1 MPSREMNRI
10 FLNKMK
16 IPPLT
21 AASMFGILILGAVSS
36 CLALDTQRTTEQIDY
51 TKTYHV
57 AISAPWAS
65 DTNPGTAEKPFQTI
79 SRAAEVLLP
88 GERVL
93 IHAGTYREWVKPPR
107 GGSGPDKPITYAAA
121 PGELVQ
127 VKGSERITTWK
138 DQGEGIWRAEV
149 PNAMFGNYNPYA
161 LKVSAKFQT
170 HGQWHHRGD
179 VYLEGEALSEVQ
191 TPDEVKTAPMK
202 WYCQADNETT
212 EILAN
217 FGKVDPNTALAEI
230 NVRESVF
237 MPEMIGLSHIT
248 VDGLHLMHSAENWQP
263 PWIHPAIPLQK
274 GLISPKGGTHWVI
287 QNCRITNA
295 RCVGICLGIAPDRD
309 TRDVNNWGYH
319 IVRNNIVERCGQ
331 AGIAG
336 ERGPSFS
343 LIAHNLVQD
352 INDRREFGGDEIAG
366 IKFHMS
372 IDTEIRGNLI
382 RRVQRD
388 KPHSASTRISDGG
401 GYGIWID
408 WSNQGTRI
416 SGNIIYATESNNIFL
431 EMNHGPILVDNNILI
446 GGGIASMSEANVIA
460 HNLFLDCPFA
470 FGEAKGRRSS
480 HRKPHTHIFIGEMR
494 EGIPCNDRW
503 YNNIFVGKGLDGLK
517 PFKDCISENN
527 VFLAGAKKS
536 KWGDQTSVESPMVPI
551 VTRTESPN
559 GMKIEFTLDQATADA
574 TGPWVDAKLIGVLEP
589 SGQTIEDRFGNPI
602 TVDTDIQG
610 QKRSKPIVGPLA
622 APFADVN
629 MVNWKL
635 DKPLVAN
642 PQ

>member
-1 MPSREMNRI
+1 
-10 FLNKMK
+10 MK
-16 IPPLT
+16 KTKLSAI
-21 AASMFGILILGAVSS
+21 FGILILGGVSF
-36 CLALDTQRTTEQIDY
+36 CLALDTQKTTEEIHY

-57 AISAPWAS
+57 AASAPAAS

-79 SRAAEVLLP
+79 SRAAEALLP

-107 GGSGPDKPITYAAA
+107 SGSGPDKPITYAAA

-127 VKGSERITTWK
+127 IKGSERITTWK
-138 DQGEGIWRAEV
+138 DQVEGIWRAEV
-149 PNAMFGNYNPYA
+149 PNALFGNYNPYA
-161 LKVSAKFQT
+161 LNVSAQFQT

-202 WYCQADNETT
+202 WYCQAGKETT

-217 FGKVDPNTALAEI
+217 FGTANPNAALTEI

-237 MPEMIGLSHIT
+237 VPEIIGLGYIT

-263 PWIHPAIPLQK
+263 PWIDPTKPPQT
-274 GLISPKGGTHWVI
+274 GLISPNGGRHWVI

-295 RCVGICLGIAPDRD
+295 RCVGICLGIAPGVDLS
-309 TRDVNNWGYH
+309 DVTAVGYH
-319 IVRNNIVERCGQ
+319 LVRNNIVERCGQ

-336 ERGPSFS
+336 DRGPSFS
-343 LIAHNLVQD
+343 LIADNLVQD

-372 IDTEIRGNLI
+372 IDTDIRGNLI

-388 KPHSASTRISDGG
+388 KPHSPSTQISNGG
-401 GYGIWID
+401 VYGIWID

-416 SGNIIYATESNNIFL
+416 SGNIIYATESSNIFL

-480 HRKPHTHIFIGEMR
+480 HRKPHTHIFIGEKR

-503 YNNIFVGKGLDGLK
+503 YNNIFVGKGLDELK
-517 PFKDCISENN
+517 PFKDCISKNN
-527 VFLAGAKKS
+527 VFLAGARKS
-536 KWGDQTSVESPMVPI
+536 TWGDQTSIESPMVPI

-574 TGPWVDAKLIGVLEP
+574 TGPWVDAKLIGILEP

-602 TVDTDIQG
+602 TVDTDILG
-610 QKRSKPIVGPLA
+610 RKRSKPIVGPLA
-622 APFADVN
+622 APVADVN
-629 MVNWKL
+629 MVNWQL
-635 DKPLVAN
+635 AKPLVAN